1 MDFKNEAKRAVSI
14 SIDMIN
20 GKTENCMGVAFDPS
34 SDTLM
39 VRYSDGR
46 VVAVHRQQIIEAM
59 NDSQEGFSFEDAKT
73 AWMLACNRKSRI
85 HLCRDIQSIEIIGP
99 KDHYASTGPFNC
111 YRITF
116 TDGTTVAVPFCDV
129 RKEQA

>member
-14 SIDMIN
+14 SNDMIH
-20 GKTENCMGVAFDPS
+20 GKTENCMGVVFDPS
-34 SDTLM
+34 SDTFM

-46 VVAVHRQQIIEAM
+46 VGAVHRQQIVEAM
-59 NDSQEGFSFEDAKT
+59 TDSQEGFSFDDAKT
-73 AWMLACNRKSRI
+73 AWMLACNRKSRNP
-85 HLCRDIQSIEIIGP
+85 LPKDIQSIEIIGQ

-129 RKEQA
+129 RKERS